1 MTVELQI
8 LSFLGSLVF
17 GFIFSILS
25 KIHFFFI
32 KKLNIFWWYIYTFLF
47 MSVISLS
54 YIYLL
59 YIINGGILHFYF
71 LVLVIIG
78 FIMERVLSN
87 NVKFKRIRQRQ
98 VDKFFNK

>member
-1 MTVELQI
+1 
-8 LSFLGSLVF
+8 
-17 GFIFSILS
+17 
-25 KIHFFFI
+25 
-32 KKLNIFWWYIYTFLF
+32 

-59 YIINGGILHFYF
+59 YNINGGILHFYF

-78 FIMERVLSN
+78 FILERVLSN
-87 NVKFKRIRQRQ
+87 NVKFKRIKQRQ